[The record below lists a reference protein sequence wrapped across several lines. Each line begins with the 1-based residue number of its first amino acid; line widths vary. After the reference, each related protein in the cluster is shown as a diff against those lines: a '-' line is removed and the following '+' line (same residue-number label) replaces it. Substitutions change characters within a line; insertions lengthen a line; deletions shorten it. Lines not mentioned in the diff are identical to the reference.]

1 MDWFYVQNGKQVG
14 PVPVAQFDDLVRS
27 GRITLKTLVWR
38 EGLANWQPFGS
49 ISVTPPSTALRP
61 PPPPTPAGMP
71 PATPGIAAQCVEC
84 GRAFPSSEMIC
95 YGDAWVCGNCKPV
108 FFQRIREGAPLAS
121 TGANAWRSG
130 MSLVT
135 VSGTALPVRC
145 AKCGGPVTGRHIP
158 RTLYWHQPWVYLLIF
173 VSLPVYVIVSLIV
186 RKKARLSIPV
196 CEEHRRKRYVAILGG
211 WLLAV
216 LGFVGF
222 VATIVRDNP
231 VWLLSGM
238 VLVVAGGILG
248 VWKGML
254 VSARKIDGDYVW
266 VKGFSKEY
274 LDTLPEFP
282 DLR

>member
-1 MDWFYVQNGKQVG
+1 MDWFYVQNGRQVG

-27 GRITLKTLVWR
+27 GRITLDTLVWR

-49 ISVTPPSTALRP
+49 ISSTPSSTASLPAP
-61 PPPPTPAGMP
+61 PPAPGGMP
-71 PATPGIAAQCVEC
+71 PTMPGFAARCIEC
-84 GRAFPSSEMIC
+84 NGAFPSSEMIS
-95 YGDAWVCGNCKPV
+95 YGDAWVCGSCKPV

-130 MSLVT
+130 LSLVT
-135 VSGTALPVRC
+135 LSGTALPVRC

-196 CEEHRRKRYVAILGG
+196 CEEHRRKRHVAILVS
-211 WLLAV
+211 WLLVV
-216 LGFVGF
+216 LGLVGF
-222 VATIVRDNP
+222 VAAVVQDNGLWALGGL
-231 VWLLSGM
+231 VLL
-238 VLVVAGGILG
+238 VASAILG

-254 VSARKIDGDYVW
+254 VSAKKIEGDYVW

-282 DLR
+282 DVR